1 MKPLKKIIN
10 YFLALFILNGI
21 LFIPFSF
28 SFSAIQLKICQFIF
42 LPIVVKIA
50 HHFQYDLLLTDFSS
64 DSLAMYLLILIL
76 VIVSLLFSLLL
87 YYIEKR
93 RGYNFNLENNF
104 RPIIRYYLALILLIY
119 GFSKVFKAQFY
130 LPEPNLL
137 FTPLGNLDKDIL
149 FWSTIGSSR
158 SYSIFLGIIE
168 IIPAILLLFRKTTF
182 IGSLMSTGVLIHVV
196 AINFSYSISVKL
208 FSLFLLFIAIFLVI
222 RTIKNTWNVFQSGQF
237 STTDFFEPTR
247 SFKKPFYPFLKSLLI
262 ALLFMEALIPAIK
275 SGNFNDDKVP
285 RPLYHGAFSVQE
297 NQWGIKRFFIHR
309 DGYLIF
315 QNNDDSFT
323 DYKFHLLE
331 NSVFLLKDYQHRQQE
346 GRLKWNPE
354 SRTLQL
360 SLNSISII
368 GKQIYLEQVPL
379 LQAQFSW
386 TIDQ

>member
-10 YFLALFILNGI
+10 YFLTLFILNGI

-42 LPIVVKIA
+42 LPIVEKITRQ
-50 HHFQYDLLLTDFSS
+50 FQYNLLLTDFSS

-76 VIVSLLFSLLL
+76 VIVSLLFSLFL
-87 YYIEKR
+87 YYMEKR
-93 RGYNFNLENNF
+93 KGYNLNLEDKI

-168 IIPAILLLFRKTTF
+168 IIPALLLLFRKTAF
-182 IGSLMSTGVLIHVV
+182 IGSLMAIGVLIHVV
-196 AINFSYSISVKL
+196 SINFSYSISVKI
-208 FSLFLLFIAIFLVI
+208 FSLFLLILALFLAFK
-222 RTIKNTWNVFQSGQF
+222 TIKNTWHLFQTGQF
-237 STTDFFEPTR
+237 STTDFFEPKR
-247 SFKKPFYPFLKSLLI
+247 SYKKPFYPFLKSLI
-262 ALLFMEALIPAIK
+262 IVLLFIEALAPAIK
-275 SGNFNDDKVP
+275 SSNFNDDKVL
-285 RPLYHGAFSVQE
+285 RPLYHGAYNVQE

-315 QNNDDSFT
+315 QDKNDSMT
-323 DYKFHLLE
+323 DYKFQLV
-331 NSVFLLKDYQHRQQE
+331 NKNVFLLKDYQLNAQT
-346 GRLKWNPE
+346 GKLKWNPTIRKME
-354 SRTLQL
+354 LI
-360 SLNSISII
+360 LNSIHLV
-368 GKQIYLEQVPL
+368 GQQIDLKSLPL
-379 LQAQFSW
+379 MKSQFSW
-386 TIDQ
+386 TVDQ

>member
-1 MKPLKKIIN
+1 MKPLKKIVN

-42 LPIVVKIA
+42 LPIVEKIVNL
-50 HHFQYDLLLTDFSS
+50 FQYNLLLTDFSS

-87 YYIEKR
+87 HYMEKR
-93 RGYNFNLENNF
+93 KGYNLNLENKI
-104 RPIIRYYLALILLIY
+104 RPIIRYYLALILFIY

-137 FTPLGNLDKDIL
+137 FTHLGNLDKDIL

-168 IIPAILLLFRKTTF
+168 IIPALLLLFRKTAF
-182 IGSLMSTGVLIHVV
+182 IGSLMATGVLLHVV
-196 AINFSYSISVKL
+196 AINFSYSISVKIL
-208 FSLFLLFIAIFLVI
+208 SLFLLILALFLAF
-222 RTIKNTWNVFQSGQF
+222 RTIKNTWHLFQTGQF

-247 SFKKPFYPFLKSLLI
+247 SYKMPFYPFVKSLLI
-262 ALLFMEALIPAIK
+262 GLLFMEALAPAIK
-275 SGNFNDDKVP
+275 SGNFNDDKVL
-285 RPLYHGAFSVQE
+285 RPLYHGAYKVQE

-315 QNNDDSFT
+315 QSEDDTFT

-331 NSVFLLKDYQHRQQE
+331 NGVFLLKDYQLRKQE

-368 GKQIYLEQVPL
+368 GKQIDLEQVPL
-379 LQAQFSW
+379 LQSQFSW

>member
-42 LPIVVKIA
+42 LPITEKIA
-50 HHFQYDLLLTDFSS
+50 HLFQYDLQLTDFSS

-87 YYIEKR
+87 YYVEKR
-93 RGYNFNLENNF
+93 KGYSLNLENKI

-149 FWSTIGSSR
+149 FWTTIGSSR

-168 IIPAILLLFRKTTF
+168 IIPALLLLFRKTAF
-182 IGSLMSTGVLIHVV
+182 IGSLMATGVLLHVV
-196 AINFSYSISVKL
+196 SINFSYSISVKI
-208 FSLFLLFIAIFLVI
+208 FSLFLLILALFLAF
-222 RTIKNTWNVFQSGQF
+222 RTIKNTWLLFQTGQF
-237 STTDFFEPTR
+237 SKTDFFEPTR
-247 SFKKPFYPFLKSLLI
+247 SYKKPFYPFVKALLI
-262 ALLFMEALIPAIK
+262 VLLFIEALAPAIK

-285 RPLYHGAFSVQE
+285 RPLYHGAYNVQK

-315 QNNDDSFT
+315 QDKNDSMT
-323 DYKFHLLE
+323 DYKFQLV
-331 NSVFLLKDYQHRQQE
+331 NKNVFLLKDYQLKAQV
-346 GRLKWNPE
+346 GKLKWNPI
-354 SRTLQL
+354 SRKMELT
-360 SLNSISII
+360 LNSIYLV
-368 GKQIYLEQVPL
+368 GQQIDLKALPL
-379 LQAQFSW
+379 LNSQFSW
-386 TIDQ
+386 TVDQ

>member
-42 LPIVVKIA
+42 YPIVEKFA
-50 HHFQYDLLLTDFSS
+50 HLFHVNLILKDFSS
-64 DSLAMYLLILIL
+64 DSAA
-76 VIVSLLFSLLL
+76 LLL
-87 YYIEKR
+87 LLMLIILLSILLSTTLIFAEKR
-93 RGYNFNLENNF
+93 MCFKANITHLI
-104 RPIIRYYLALILLIY
+104 RPIARYYLALILLIY

-130 LPEPNLL
+130 LPEPNLI

-168 IIPAILLLFRKTTF
+168 IVPALLLLFRKTAF
-182 IGSLMSTGVLIHVV
+182 IGSLMATGVLIHVV
-196 AINFSYSISVKL
+196 AINFSYSISVKI
-208 FSLFLLFIAIFLVI
+208 FSLFLLISALFLAF
-222 RTIKNTWNVFQSGQF
+222 RTIKNTWHLFQSGQF
-237 STTDFFEPTR
+237 STTDFFEPTH
-247 SFKKPFYPFLKSLLI
+247 SFKMPFYPFVKSLVI
-262 ALLFMEALIPAIK
+262 ALLFIEALAPAIK

-285 RPLYHGAFSVQE
+285 RLLYHGAFSVQE

-315 QNNDDSFT
+315 QDKNDSMT
-323 DYKFHLLE
+323 DYKFQLV
-331 NSVFLLKDYQHRQQE
+331 NKNVFLLKDYQLKAQA
-346 GRLKWNPE
+346 GKLKWDPN
-354 SRTLQL
+354 SRKMELT
-360 SLNSISII
+360 LNSIHLV
-368 GKQIYLEQVPL
+368 GQQIDLKALPL
-379 LQAQFSW
+379 FKSQFSW

>member
-10 YFLALFILNGI
+10 YFLTLFILNGI

-42 LPIVVKIA
+42 LPIVEKITRQ
-50 HHFQYDLLLTDFSS
+50 FQYNLLLTDFSS

-76 VIVSLLFSLLL
+76 VIVSLLFSLFL
-87 YYIEKR
+87 YYMEKR
-93 RGYNFNLENNF
+93 KGYNLNLEDKI

-168 IIPAILLLFRKTTF
+168 IIPALLLLFRKTAF
-182 IGSLMSTGVLIHVV
+182 IGSLMAIGVLIHVV
-196 AINFSYSISVKL
+196 SINFSYSISVKI
-208 FSLFLLFIAIFLVI
+208 FSLFLLILALFLAFK
-222 RTIKNTWNVFQSGQF
+222 TIKNTWHLFQTGQF
-237 STTDFFEPTR
+237 STTDFFEPKR
-247 SFKKPFYPFLKSLLI
+247 SYKKPFYPFLKSLI
-262 ALLFMEALIPAIK
+262 IVLLFIEALAPAIK
-275 SGNFNDDKVP
+275 SSNFNDDKVL
-285 RPLYHGAFSVQE
+285 RPLYHGAYNVQE

-315 QNNDDSFT
+315 QDKNDSMT
-323 DYKFHLLE
+323 DYKFQLV
-331 NSVFLLKDYQHRQQE
+331 NKNVFLLKDYQLNAQT
-346 GRLKWNPE
+346 GKLKWNPTTRKME
-354 SRTLQL
+354 LI
-360 SLNSISII
+360 LNSIHLV
-368 GKQIYLEQVPL
+368 GQQIDLKSLPL
-379 LQAQFSW
+379 MKSQFSW
-386 TIDQ
+386 TVDQ

>member
-10 YFLALFILNGI
+10 YFLTLFILNGI

-42 LPIVVKIA
+42 LPIVEKIT
-50 HHFQYDLLLTDFSS
+50 HHFQYNLLLTDFSS

-76 VIVSLLFSLLL
+76 VIVSLLFSLFLF
-87 YYIEKR
+87 YIEKR
-93 RGYNFNLENNF
+93 KGYNLNIENKI
-104 RPIIRYYLALILLIY
+104 RPIIRYYLALVLLIY

-168 IIPAILLLFRKTTF
+168 IIPALLLLFRKTAF
-182 IGSLMSTGVLIHVV
+182 IGSLMATGVLLHIV
-196 AINFSYSISVKL
+196 AINFSYSISVKI
-208 FSLFLLFIAIFLVI
+208 FSLFLLILALFLAF
-222 RTIKNTWNVFQSGQF
+222 RTIKNTWHLFQTGQF

-247 SFKKPFYPFLKSLLI
+247 SYKKPFYPFLKSLI
-262 ALLFMEALIPAIK
+262 IVLLFIEALAPAIK
-275 SGNFNDDKVP
+275 SGNFNDDKVL
-285 RPLYHGAFSVQE
+285 RPLYHGAYKVQE

-315 QNNDDSFT
+315 QDKNDSMT
-323 DYKFHLLE
+323 DYKFQLV
-331 NSVFLLKDYQHRQQE
+331 NKNVFLLKDYQLNAQT
-346 GRLKWNPE
+346 GKLKWNPT
-354 SRTLQL
+354 SRKMELI
-360 SLNSISII
+360 LNSIHLV
-368 GKQIYLEQVPL
+368 GQQIDLEALPL
-379 LQAQFSW
+379 MKSQFSW
-386 TIDQ
+386 TVDQ